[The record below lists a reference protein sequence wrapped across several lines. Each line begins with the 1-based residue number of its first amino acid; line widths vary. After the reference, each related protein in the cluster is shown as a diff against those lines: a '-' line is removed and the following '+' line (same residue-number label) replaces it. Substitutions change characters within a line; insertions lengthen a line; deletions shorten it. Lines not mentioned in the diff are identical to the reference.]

1 MGNLGYEVSA
11 YLYAASK
18 NSSWQRFWKNNA
30 KWIGYVAVSNDET
43 SKRLGY
49 RDFTIAWKGTK
60 TMSKWIID
68 FKNILKPILV
78 EHDPTIKAESGFLHL
93 YTDKDESC
101 EDRKYST
108 REQILNAVKRLIQ
121 LYQNEELSIS
131 ITGHSLG
138 SALAILSAYDIA
150 LERAHNMMN
159 DSRVIPI
166 CVFSYS
172 SPRVG
177 NNKLKERL
185 ESLGVK
191 VLRIVNVNDIVPKL
205 PRVVFNENQPK
216 MLMKLTESL
225 SWNYWHVGV
234 KLTIGQKIKS
244 FDLMIKSG
252 DLISAH
258 KLENLL
264 DLLKGGAILFPI
276 RLNPSMN
283 DKNLKIKN
291 VFQNFSSQLRQG
303 MKKSSVFL
311 RMMGLISQNVL
322 PKDQVKEFK
331 RKADEPLLLGGNE
344 EIEGRKQ
351 PDSYTLKEKKRKEE
365 QKQLEIEQEREMK
378 KLENFLFGSLY
389 SPAEFGKDDEEELI
403 DGVEKGSALFFIDRS
418 ANSILSV
425 YEEDA
430 EPPEQNNNEEETK
443 QRKPVW
449 ADEEEEKTNINIAKI
464 NRLRKLRKEE
474 EETLISGSVYV
485 SRLGAQHIKLNP
497 GTEWAQLDSRV
508 KNYNSDNE
516 DSDEENGAELAR
528 GYRDVDGVDDI
539 LRTNENLVWKN
550 STKLLP
556 GLLEYSRLVDANAED
571 PSTGPINSVQ
581 FHRNAQLLLAGG
593 LDKKLR
599 FFQIDGKRNTKI
611 QSIFLDDCPIRK
623 ASFLPDGSQV
633 IISGRRKFF
642 YSFDLVKAK
651 VDKIGPLTGREEKS
665 LEVFEV
671 SPDSST
677 IAFVGNEGYI
687 LLVSSKTKELIG
699 TLKMNGTART
709 LAFAN
714 DGQKLLSS
722 GGDGHI
728 YHWDLRTRAC
738 FHKAVDEGCINGTA
752 LCTSPIGTLFAAGS
766 DSGIVNIYNREE
778 FLVGKRKPIKTIEN
792 LTTKVDFMKFNND
805 AQILAISSSM
815 KKSSLKLVHIPSFTV
830 FSNWPPPNQ
839 NLHYPCCLD
848 FSPGGGFV
856 AMANAAGKALKGYG
870 DVDIFT
876 ANFRPLKATLSRLS
890 DQVFMKLV
898 LQPNYGFQRG
908 LTNEQLSTLEAEMET
923 FRAGVVSST
932 SKFSGNNPQNE
943 VDGIHVDDNMNA
955 EPSFDTHSKT
965 TPTCTKKDPE
975 VIRQELR
982 TIYSKNALEPLE
994 VCDMGKSFELME
1006 SDPVGSP
1013 VSKQLNELCFDLES
1027 PWIGA

>member
-1 MGNLGYEVSA
+1 
-11 YLYAASK
+11 
-18 NSSWQRFWKNNA
+18 
-30 KWIGYVAVSNDET
+30 
-43 SKRLGY
+43 
-49 RDFTIAWKGTK
+49 
-60 TMSKWIID
+60 
-68 FKNILKPILV
+68 
-78 EHDPTIKAESGFLHL
+78 
-93 YTDKDESC
+93 
-101 EDRKYST
+101 
-108 REQILNAVKRLIQ
+108 
-121 LYQNEELSIS
+121 
-131 ITGHSLG
+131 
-138 SALAILSAYDIA
+138 
-150 LERAHNMMN
+150 
-159 DSRVIPI
+159 
-166 CVFSYS
+166 
-172 SPRVG
+172 
-177 NNKLKERL
+177 
-185 ESLGVK
+185 
-191 VLRIVNVNDIVPKL
+191 
-205 PRVVFNENQPK
+205 
-216 MLMKLTESL
+216 
-225 SWNYWHVGV
+225 
-234 KLTIGQKIKS
+234 
-244 FDLMIKSG
+244 
-252 DLISAH
+252 
-258 KLENLL
+258 
-264 DLLKGGAILFPI
+264 
-276 RLNPSMN
+276 
-283 DKNLKIKN
+283 
-291 VFQNFSSQLRQG
+291 
-303 MKKSSVFL
+303 
-311 RMMGLISQNVL
+311 MMGLISQNVL

-331 RKADEPLLLGGNE
+331 RNADEPLLLGGNE

-351 PDSYTLKEKKRKEE
+351 PDSYTLKEKKRKKERKEE

-389 SPAEFGKDDEEELI
+389 SPAKFGKDDEEELI
-403 DGVEKGSALFFIDRS
+403 DGVEKGSALFFTDRS
-418 ANSILSV
+418 ANSVLSV

-430 EPPEQNNNEEETK
+430 EPPEQNNNEQETK

-449 ADEEEEKTNINIAKI
+449 AYEEEEKTNINIAKV

-485 SRLGAQHIKLNP
+485 SRLRAQHIKLNP

-778 FLVGKRKPIKTIEN
+778 FLGGKRKPIKTIEN

-839 NLHYPCCLD
+839 NLHYPCCMD

-856 AMANAAGKALKGYG
+856 AMANAAGKVGRWIL
-870 DVDIFT
+870 
-876 ANFRPLKATLSRLS
+876 RLRLQQGFS
-890 DQVFMKLV
+890 MNHVNPSAAQLACLV
-898 LQPNYGFQRG
+898 LLQPDSRWWLQPQPNFGFQRG

-965 TPTCTKKDPE
+965 TPTCTKKDPK
-975 VIRQELR
+975 VRRQELR

-1006 SDPVGSP
+1006 SDPVGSS

-1027 PWIGA
+1027 PWIGAEKTEPWWRTTDRDELASLVAQRSLDLVENCDLPLPQNTGRGCRRKTRQARLF